1 MPWTHLQYRLSMYP
15 ISFHTYAEEFMCVSH
30 LDIAGFPHHCTATLS
45 MCTITIVI
53 VTLVSLLLFSH
64 VLRPLLVPAFSSPP
78 SSSQAGVGVGI
89 GPWPSPRVPWP
100 LPLSEVLLK
109 EAGLPLLHSRKPMY
123 MSFLCLF
130 LLKVCCI
137 LAVPSYQMLINKIL
151 NEG

>member
-1 MPWTHLQYRLSMYP
+1 MYP
-15 ISFHTYAEEFMCVSH
+15 ISFHTYAEEFTCMSH

-89 GPWPSPRVPWP
+89 SPWPSPRVPWP

-130 LLKVCCI
+130 LLKVCRI
-137 LAVPSYQMLINKIL
+137 SAVPSYQMLINKIL